1 MLELQPDPEMKANK
15 TTYVYDQYDRVYLKN
30 YYLGIT
36 GETHYQGPSQQTK
49 GLREPKKL
57 LYQDIYRYINNTTGQ
72 PSKVDRVYQPVIS
85 TPVITRNGNNFTV
98 TASVAC
104 KSIIIQSG
112 FVYTLSE
119 DELKFHTMYPSPSF
133 LTQGNIGSNGGRRGS
148 IISPNPNYIHRFTG
162 YNGLGT
168 ITWTTTQASTVYVK
182 AFCAIET
189 GVLFS
194 KMVTA

>member
-1 MLELQPDPEMKANK
+1 MLELQPDAAMKANK
-15 TTYVYDQYDRVYLKN
+15 ITYTYDQYDRVYLKN

-36 GETHYQGPSQQTK
+36 GNVKPQGQSLQTK
-49 GLREPKKL
+49 GIARVPKKL
-57 LYQDIYRYINNTTGQ
+57 LYQDIYRYSSNTANQ
-72 PSKVDRVYQPVIS
+72 PCSIDRAYQPVIS
-85 TPVITRNGNNFTV
+85 TPVITRNGSNFTA

-112 FVYTLSE
+112 FVYMLSQ
-119 DELKFHTMYPSPSF
+119 DELAMQTLYPTPNYQTNGSYSPSSKKNYAAP
-133 LTQGNIGSNGGRRGS
+133 LGNL
-148 IISPNPNYIHRFTG
+148 YKLAG

-168 ITWTTTQASTVYVK
+168 ITWTATQASTVYLK

-194 KMVTA
+194 KMVFA

>member
-1 MLELQPDPEMKANK
+1 MNMLELQPDPEMKANK

-30 YYLGIT
+30 YYLGNT
-36 GETHYQGPSQQTK
+36 GRVRYRGASSLVK
-49 GLREPKKL
+49 GLKAPKKL

-72 PSKVDRVYQPVIS
+72 PSKIDRVYQPVIS
-85 TPVITRNGNNFTV
+85 TPVITRNGNDFTV

-104 KSIIIQSG
+104 KSLIIQSG
-112 FVYTLSE
+112 FVYMLSE
-119 DELKFHTMYPSPSF
+119 DELIFNTVYPSASYLTVGYYGGSKRYYTFLPSN
-133 LTQGNIGSNGGRRGS
+133 QIQK
-148 IISPNPNYIHRFTG
+148 FTG